1 MKQTEIKKLSI
12 EELEEK
18 VDGLRKEYVDL
29 KMKHTISPLENPLH
43 LREMRR
49 TIARLA
55 TEINNR
61 D

>member
-1 MKQTEIKKLSI
+1 MKQTEITKLSI
-12 EELEEK
+12 EDLEEK
-18 VDGLRKEYVDL
+18 IDALRKEYVDL
-29 KMKHTISPLENPLH
+29 KIKHAISPLENPLH

>member
-1 MKQTEIKKLSI
+1 MKQTEITKLSI
-12 EELEEK
+12 EELEGK

>member
-1 MKQTEIKKLSI
+1 MKQSEIIKLSI
-12 EELEEK
+12 EDLQEK
-18 VDGLRKEYVDL
+18 IDTLQKEYVDL

-49 TIARLA
+49 TIARIA

>member
-1 MKQTEIKKLSI
+1 MKQTEITKLTI

-18 VDGLRKEYVDL
+18 IDGLRKEYVDL